1 MKPVEIV
8 KQGKETVFVDK
19 KGGHS
24 TLKLLPPM
32 NEADLAKLETEI
44 GCGLPHEMRELMQY
58 CSGFELPEYQFR
70 GSQACLQSVLFAGHD
85 IFSSED
91 IFPHGFAVGS
101 DDNGNFWVVDLR
113 TDNPEDTAV
122 FYACHDPPV
131 ILHQAHTLGEFIE
144 QVLALSDPSAAG
156 ALNQVHDE
164 YSKQVWTTNPG
175 VLTRQEALAADAE
188 MRAFAESL
196 DDTYLFVDLRNAS
209 LGQGFSW
216 GRYGADTV
224 IKRAG
229 EKRIFAYQK
238 KELNWFQKL
247 FGV

>member
-8 KQGKETVFVDK
+8 KQGKDTAFIDK
-19 KGGHS
+19 NGGRS
-24 TLKLLPPM
+24 TLKLLPPV
-32 NEADLAKLETEI
+32 NEADIGRMESEI
-44 GCGLPHEMRELMQY
+44 GCKLPNEMRDLMQY
-58 CSGFELPEYQFR
+58 CSGFELPEYQFH
-70 GSQACLQSVLFAGHD
+70 GSGAFLQLVVFAGPD

-101 DDNGNFWVVDLR
+101 DDRGNFWVIDLR
-113 TDNPEDTAV
+113 TDIPEDSAV

-131 ILHQAHTLGEFIE
+131 IMFQAHTLGEFIE
-144 QVLALSDPSAAG
+144 QVLALSDPSVEG

-164 YSKQVWTTNPG
+164 YSKRVWTTNPG

-188 MRAFAESL
+188 MVAFAESL
-196 DDTYLFVDLRNAS
+196 DDSYLFVDLRNAS

-224 IKRAG
+224 IKRAA